1 MPVSGT
7 TLGEDG
13 IKAGEPLTF
22 ETIDRFAREKGFT
35 DRYQI
40 YFPKGEKGVWTINL
54 DSMSYDSP
62 SPTADRTM
70 HIDQYSGKVLA
81 DIKFDD
87 YNWFGKF
94 MAASIAFHMGTMG
107 VWSIALNVVFCLL
120 VIFLCISGYVMWWK
134 RRPSGS
140 ALCPPAQGKT
150 LPQWTA
156 AAVGLFVVALIFPT
170 AAAAIVLVALLD
182 WLLVSRIGFFKKLLK

>member
-1 MPVSGT
+1 M
-7 TLGEDG
+7 
-13 IKAGEPLTF
+13 
-22 ETIDRFAREKGFT
+22 
-35 DRYQI
+35 
-40 YFPKGEKGVWTINL
+40 
-54 DSMSYDSP
+54 
-62 SPTADRTM
+62 
-70 HIDQYSGKVLA
+70 LA

-94 MAASIAFHMGTMG
+94 MAVSIAFHIGTMG

-150 LPQWTA
+150 LPQWKA
-156 AAVGLFVVALIFPT
+156 AAIGLFVVALIFPT